1 MDLVLLHNLGFHRIL
16 QYFRICQCLSL
27 HFVMKCVL
35 NNRIRDKLCVQFK
48 MNPFWTFFLVY
59 FYYYH
64 NSCYFCYE
72 MKFLLFFLIFCYQI
86 KCPGILKIYLP
97 KFLSYTH
104 YYCHISLLKY
114 KGTIWTTLYIFTAET
129 ITANLLPPENC
140 KKITVKITVETQ

>member
-1 MDLVLLHNLGFHRIL
+1 
-16 QYFRICQCLSL
+16 
-27 HFVMKCVL
+27 MKCVL

-114 KGTIWTTLYIFTAET
+114 KGTIWTTLYVWSTIALHGPLQDRFRKIFWLGNCIKNE
-129 ITANLLPPENC
+129 IYNFLCWIQWILL
-140 KKITVKITVETQ
+140 K